1 MMKKLLVAAAVLAA
15 AIIPARAD
23 YYVKDGNGVL
33 KLFKAG
39 TLAGSVV
46 LPYNSLTDSNGLP
59 FGTASNPV
67 AMRFGTGVFL
77 PDFTNPQHFICDSGC
92 GGGGGGGLSVPYAGP
107 IGANGTPIGFK
118 DATGNLQP
126 MLGDVTNGQWVSVK
140 ASVPIAVTG
149 TFWQATQPVSGSV
162 SLTGTLPAFAATPT
176 FNLGTLGGAATAALQ
191 SAVQGT
197 VAGGTAAT
205 ASQLAGGVYN
215 STPITLSN
223 GQGAAHQLDA
233 NGYLRVNV
241 MTGGGGSSAFG
252 AAFPASGVALG
263 MSQGGNL
270 VGVTGTSG
278 NLNVQCANCS
288 GSGVSTVDK
297 ATFTASTS
305 LFAGSGGFFQTTAT
319 ANPLTTGQQGMFQVT
334 AQRALF
340 SNLRDSSGTELG
352 VAAAPLQVSLANT
365 AANGTALL
373 VTGTGGTFPVSQASA
388 GNLNATV
395 VGTGTF
401 AVQAAISS
409 PTAWGVNTLGSTT
422 SGQSGQLALGAVTT
436 AAPTYTTTQTNAL
449 SLTTAGALRVDGSG
463 VTQPVSLT
471 STTITGTVAANV
483 SQINGVTPLMG
494 NGPTGTGSQRVTIA
508 SDNTAFSV
516 NAIQSGTWNI
526 GSITTLPAL
535 VTGSAIIG
543 RVGIDQT
550 TPGTTNLVS
559 IGTNG
564 TVNPTTAANWG
575 INTLGSTT
583 SGQSGQLGLGAV
595 TTAAPTYTTAQ
606 SNALSLTT
614 AGDLRTVFSN
624 TSIAVTQATAGNL
637 NATVVGT
644 GTFAVQA
651 AATLAAETTK
661 VIGTVRTLGN
671 AGAIV
676 DFAGQNAASPAN
688 SWLIGGQFN
697 TSPTTVTSG
706 NSSPLQIDNAGNLKV
721 NIVAGASSGAVAQ
734 GSTTSGQTGGLMQA
748 AVTTAAPTYTTAQTN
763 PLSLTTTGNLRVS
776 DSTAQATL
784 ASILTAAQGAN
795 PVNVNAAVTAQ
806 TGLTP
811 GVAQTG
817 TVIAANTD
825 LSSVK
830 GTAID
835 VNSGNKSAGTPRVV
849 IATDQPAIPAAGQVA
864 TGAAPPAGAQYVGY
878 LGSGATGGL
887 VRAPITCDQHAF
899 FDGTTQLSTI
909 VAGTSGRKTYIC
921 GFLISTGATA
931 TNIGLTSGTG
941 TNCATTSVAIT
952 PVFKLVA
959 NDKVGANSAF
969 WNGLITLTAA
979 DNLCQS
985 ASAAND
991 HQVEVW
997 YAVL

>member
-15 AIIPARAD
+15 AIVPARAD

-46 LPYNSLTDSNGLP
+46 LPYNAMSDANGLP
-59 FGTASNPV
+59 FGTTTNPI

-77 PDFTNPQHFICDSGC
+77 PDFANPQHVICDSGC
-92 GGGGGGGLSVPYAGP
+92 SGGGGGSSYTVTYGAP
-107 IGANGTPIGFK
+107 IGTLGTPTGFK
-118 DATGNLQP
+118 DASGNFQSL
-126 MLGDVTNGQWVSVK
+126 LGDVTNGQWVNVK
-140 ASVPIAVTG
+140 ASVPIAVTGTFFQATQPVSIAAPVAVTG

-162 SLTGTLPAFAATPT
+162 SLTGTLPAFGATPT
-176 FNLGTLGGAATAALQ
+176 FNLGTLNGAATAANQ
-191 SAVQGT
+191 TAVQGT

-205 ASQLAGGVYN
+205 ASQLAGAIYN
-215 STPITLSN
+215 SSPLTLTT
-223 GQGAAHQLDA
+223 GQGAALQADA

-252 AAFPASGVALG
+252 ATFPASGVALG

-305 LFAGSGGFFQTTAT
+305 LFAGSGGFYQTTPT

-340 SNLRDSSGTELG
+340 SNLRDATGAEVG

-373 VTGTGGTFPVSQASA
+373 VTGTGGTFPV
-388 GNLNATV
+388 
-395 VGTGTF
+395 TGTF
-401 AVQAAISS
+401 WQA
-409 PTAWGVNTLGSTT
+409 
-422 SGQSGQLALGAVTT
+422 
-436 AAPTYTTTQTNAL
+436 
-449 SLTTAGALRVDGSG
+449 
-463 VTQPVSLT
+463 TQPVS
-471 STTITGTVAANV
+471 IAATVAVSGPLTDTQLRATPVPVTISGNQGVNV
-483 SQINGVTPLMG
+483 AQINGVTPLMG
-494 NGPTGTGSQRVTIA
+494 NGVTGTGSQRVTIA

-526 GSITTLPAL
+526 GAITTLPAL
-535 VTGSAIIG
+535 ATGSNIIG

-559 IGTNG
+559 IGTTG

-583 SGQSGQLGLGAV
+583 SGQSGQLALGAV
-595 TTAAPTYTTAQ
+595 TTSAPTYTTAQ

-614 AGDLRTVFSN
+614 GGALRVEGLAGFNLSQVN
-624 TSIAVTQATAGNL
+624 GVALLAGNG
-637 NATVVGT
+637 ATGT
-644 GTFAVQA
+644 GSPRVTIASDQTAFSVNA

-661 VIGTVRTLGN
+661 VIGTVRNLGN
-671 AGAIV
+671 AGAIT

-688 SWLIGGQFN
+688 AWLMGCQFN
-697 TSPTTVTSG
+697 TTPTTITTG
-706 NSSPLQIDNAGNLKV
+706 NASPCQLDNAGNLKV

-748 AVTTAAPTYTTAQTN
+748 AVTSAAPTYTTAQTN

-795 PVNVNAAVTAQ
+795 PVNVNGSVTAQ

-817 TVIAANTD
+817 TIIAANQD
-825 LSSVK
+825 LSSIK
-830 GTAID
+830 GTATD
-835 VNSGNKSAGTPRVV
+835 VNSGNKSNGTLRTVT
-849 IATDQPAIPAAGQVA
+849 ATDQPAIPAAGQVA
-864 TGAAPPAGAQYVGY
+864 TGAAPPAGAQYIGA

-899 FDGTTQLSTI
+899 FDGTTQLTTL
-909 VAGTSGRKTYIC
+909 VAGVSGRKTYIC
-921 GFLISTGATA
+921 GFLISTGSTA
-931 TNIGLTSGTG
+931 TNISLTSGTG

-952 PVFKLVA
+952 PAFKLAA
-959 NDKVGANSAF
+959 NDKVGALTTF
-969 WNGLITLTAA
+969 WTGLITLTAA